1 MTKRIFTLLTALTLV
16 LGMVSAFTFSVSAE
30 ENVTTDLFQAADGLW
45 VMTPHDEAV
54 CNIDYADGYARIY
67 GSMVGKWPSSIA
79 TYAEPIIVTP
89 DTALVFDVAFEA
101 GKISIRL
108 NGTAVNYLFTD
119 NLEDNT
125 GDMFGGKYEGAVSFE
140 QLKEALGTNADGNVV
155 IVDLQAFT
163 VDSADCTI
171 SLKLVTGYEFPE
183 VSEEPSEEPEESVPA
198 ESTTEESKP
207 AEESKNE
214 SSAPVTDNSVTVDDG
229 NAKDN
234 TWVWIASGIVVVI
247 VVVVVIVISKKK
259 K

>member
-183 VSEEPSEEPEESVPA
+183 VSEEESLEESVPA

-214 SSAPVTDNSVTVDDG
+214 SSAPVTDNSVTDDVD